1 MQRILRY
8 IDAFSEYSGKLFAW
22 LIIVLTGSLVYEVA
36 ARYIFNAPTIWAW
49 DLSYMLYG
57 THFMMGAA
65 YTLKLN
71 GNVRI
76 DLFYR
81 MMSPRKQAVI
91 DLCLYPVFFFPP
103 IIALFLVGLDHAG
116 YSWQIRELTSMTVW
130 RVPIYPFK
138 TVLPV
143 ATGMLLLQGLAEFTR
158 LLIQVFARKE

>member
-8 IDAFSEYSGKLFAW
+8 IDAFSEYTGKLFAW
-22 LIIVLTGSLVYEVA
+22 VVVVLTGSLVYEVG
-36 ARYIFNAPTIWAW
+36 ARYLFNAPTIWAW

-57 THFMMGAA
+57 AHFMMGAA

-81 MMSPRKQAVI
+81 MLSPRKQAVV

-103 IIALFLVGLDHAG
+103 VVVLLWYGIDHAA

-143 ATGMLLLQGLAEFTR
+143 ATGMLLLQGTAEFIR
-158 LLIQVFARKE
+158 LLIRVFTREE